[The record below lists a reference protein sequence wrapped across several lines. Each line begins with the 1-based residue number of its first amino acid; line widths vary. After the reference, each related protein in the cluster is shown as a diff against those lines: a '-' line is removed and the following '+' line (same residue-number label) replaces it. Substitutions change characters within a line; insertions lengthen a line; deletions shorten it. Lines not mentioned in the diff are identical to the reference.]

1 MNCIKQVFNKE
12 HYMERHNPRRSF
24 LVALAVVIG
33 GASATLY
40 AEPSF
45 ASMNPLVQKAAAVA
59 TEQVNLNTA
68 TAEQLA
74 MNLTGVGLKRA
85 QAIIELR
92 EKIGGFSDINQLL
105 QVKGIGPR
113 MLEINKDRLAI

>member
-1 MNCIKQVFNKE
+1 
-12 HYMERHNPRRSF
+12 MERHNPRRSF

-40 AEPSF
+40 AEPSY

>member
-1 MNCIKQVFNKE
+1 
-12 HYMERHNPRRSF
+12 MERHNPRRSF

-40 AEPSF
+40 AQPTL
-45 ASMNPLVQKAAAVA
+45 ASPNPAVWQA
-59 TEQVNLNTA
+59 SPEVTQQVNLNTA

-74 MNLTGVGLKRA
+74 MSLTGVGLKRA

-113 MLEINKDRLAI
+113 MLEVNKDRMVI

>member
-1 MNCIKQVFNKE
+1 
-12 HYMERHNPRRSF
+12 MERHNPRRSF

-40 AEPSF
+40 AEPSY
-45 ASMNPLVQKAAAVA
+45 ASMNPMVQKAAAVA
-59 TEQVNLNTA
+59 ANEQVNLNTA

-113 MLEINKDRLAI
+113 MLEINKDRLVI